1 MAESNHPGRAA
12 TEIGQLEQLRS
23 LLAELFPA
31 NKFYSRKLQDCGVT
45 FDVASLADFSTRFPF
60 TTKQELVE
68 DQLRHPPF
76 GTNLTHPL
84 ERYTRFHQ
92 TSGTTG
98 TPMRW
103 LDTPENWNG
112 MLESWMEVFNAAG
125 VGKGDRVFFAFS
137 FGPFIGFWMAFESA
151 AQMGCLCV
159 PAGGLS
165 TVARLRVM
173 VDNGVNVL
181 CCTPTYALRLAEVAT
196 KEKVNLRGLRLKT
209 IVVAGE
215 PGGSIPA
222 VRSQIESAWPGARV
236 FDHHGMTEV
245 GPVSFECPKRPGVLH
260 IIESAYLA
268 EVVDSATGK
277 PVAPGQT
284 GELILTTLG
293 RIGSPLLR
301 YRTGDLV
308 KADTSHLSPDMPC
321 ACGRH
326 ELALAGGILG
336 RVDDMVIVRG
346 VNVYPAAVDEVIRAC
361 GDVAEYQVRLSAE
374 RTLTEMSVTVEPM
387 PGCAD
392 TVALVGR
399 LAHAFNN
406 AFGLRV
412 RVTTATPGTLPRF
425 EMKAKRGVRL
435 ESKR

>member
-1 MAESNHPGRAA
+1 MADRQHPDRATLEA
-12 TEIGQLEQLRS
+12 SQLEQLRS

-31 NKFYSRKLQDCGVT
+31 NKFYARKLQDRGIT
-45 FDVASLADFSTRFPF
+45 FDVASLGDFSTRFPF

-68 DQLRHPPF
+68 DQLRQPPF
-76 GTNLTHPL
+76 GSNLTYPL

-98 TPMRW
+98 TPLRW
-103 LDTPENWNG
+103 LDTPESWNG
-112 MLESWMEVFNAAG
+112 MLESWMEVFQAAG
-125 VGKGDRVFFAFS
+125 IGVGDRVFFAFS
-137 FGPFIGFWMAFESA
+137 FGPFLGFWTAFESA
-151 AQMGCLCV
+151 ERLGCLCV

-173 VDNGVNVL
+173 VDSGVTVL

-196 KEKVNLRGLRLKT
+196 KEKVDLRGLRLKK

-222 VRSQIESAWPGARV
+222 IRARLESRWPGTCV

-245 GPVSFECPKRPGVLH
+245 GPVSFECPARPGVLH
-260 IIESAYLA
+260 IIESAYFA
-268 EVVDSATGK
+268 EVIDPAIGK
-277 PVAPGQT
+277 PAAPGET
-284 GELILTTLG
+284 GELVLTTLG
-293 RIGSPLLR
+293 RVGSPLLR

-308 KADTSHLSPDMPC
+308 KC
-321 ACGRH
+321 APAGIRCRCGRH
-326 ELALAGGILG
+326 HLALEGGVLG

-346 VNVYPAAVDEVIRAC
+346 VNIYPAAVDEIIRAC
-361 GDVAEYQVRLSAE
+361 GDVAEYQVHVSAA
-374 RTLTEMSVTVEPM
+374 RTLSELSVTVEPA
-387 PGCAD
+387 PGCTD

-399 LAHAFNN
+399 LAHQFNN

-412 RVTTATPGTLPRF
+412 RVTTATPGSLPRF
-425 EMKAKRGVRL
+425 EMKARRWVK
-435 ESKR
+435 S